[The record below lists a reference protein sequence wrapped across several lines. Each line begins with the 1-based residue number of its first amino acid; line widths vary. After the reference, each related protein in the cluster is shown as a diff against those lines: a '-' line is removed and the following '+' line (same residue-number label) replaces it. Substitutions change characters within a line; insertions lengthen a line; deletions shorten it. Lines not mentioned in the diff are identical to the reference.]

1 MSAQARIILAFIL
14 LTSVVLGG
22 TAGFMG
28 IEGWTFGDS
37 LYMAVITVSTVGFGE
52 VRPLSGAGR
61 ALAVVIIV
69 FAVASLGYSATAIG
83 AYLAEG
89 HLLLDFRRKRMER
102 AIRRLR
108 DHYIICG
115 GGRFGREVAA
125 EFSRS
130 DAPYVVVDLAPEE
143 CELAG
148 FKDAVFVQ
156 GDAGNDEALQAARVD
171 SARGLVSA
179 LPADDAN
186 LFVVL
191 TARQLN
197 PKLTIITQATRPRS
211 IDKLR
216 LAGADRVVSPYR
228 LAGHSM
234 ASALLRPAVVN
245 FIDVAQRER
254 TGLRPRGGAGAGAL
268 AADREVDPRRGR
280 ERPHR
285 RHRDG
290 HAAVGRR
297 VGQHVRLRR
306 AGEYAAPGPERA
318 DRGRHR
324 PTTALPARL
333 RRLTRAAR
341 LPDLAEIKAKARQ
354 DRGAVNT
361 VGVVQQHQVVAGG
374 AQRFQLLRRQRGC
387 RPGRPAP

>member
-254 TGLRPRGGAGAGAL
+254 TGLRL
-268 AADREVDPRRGR
+268 EEVRVPEHSRLIGKSI
-280 ERPHR
+280 
-285 RHRDG
+285 RD
-290 HAAVGRR
+290 AAVSDHTGAT
-297 VGQHVRLRR
+297 VMAMQQSD
-306 AGEYAAPGPERA
+306 GEWVNMSDSAA
-318 DRGRHR
+318 
-324 PTTALPARL
+324 L
-333 RRLTRAAR
+333 
-341 LPDLAEIKAKARQ
+341 
-354 DRGAVNT
+354 VNT
-361 VGVVQQHQVVAGG
+361 PLQARNVLIAVGTDQQLRSLRDFAG
-374 AQRFQLLRRQRGC
+374 
-387 RPGRPAP
+387 